1 MRMSEILRQLADVID
16 SAAGGAPAMQQQQQV
31 QTAQVATGSDSEQD
45 QKSNTFVPPLQTKIE
60 LLKKS
65 EGVTNVYDGKP
76 EQELTVGETGQQDEL
91 EVVKK
96 NAGISSIAKQEM
108 ADDDGPFE
116 G

>member
-1 MRMSEILRQLADVID
+1 MSELLRQLADVID
-16 SAAGGAPAMQQQQQV
+16 SAEGGATAVQQPVQQP
-31 QTAQVATGSDSEQD
+31 QTMQVAVEPESEQD

-76 EQELTVGETGQQDEL
+76 EQELTVGETGQEDEL
-91 EVVKK
+91 TVVRK
-96 NAGISSIAKQEM
+96 NAGISTIAKQEM
-108 ADDDGPFE
+108 ANDDGPFE